1 MKEKAKSIFKKAK
14 TINEKFSS
22 RKKIAL
28 SSKHQDEKGR
38 YREFPEG
45 VTIEV
50 ENPENRIPGLIHA
63 FGSFS
68 EEFKD
73 HEDLLELLN
82 IAMVKL
88 PKVTFEQVFTKGIHH
103 GLRMITDEIEV
114 QNEMGDKMVVDNVEA
129 KLFVVNLIET
139 KPLDSTLDFV
149 TETLGNGLDVLRLD
163 STTLFKTRIEAVI
176 EYKIVIR
183 FGSNMDFS
191 KEKHVQSKK
200 IQAQVLHNKFLLEP
214 LDYVVELNKSV
225 PDDLVITR
233 DIGDIN
239 FEQAIET
246 DLKPN
251 SVLDNPESMTESD
264 SSRRSAKSPFEMIVD
279 VFGNMAKNMEEE
291 EDEGVQKCPLCFQKF
306 RDKAEFTLHF
316 FNHGIQMKKKME
328 DLE

>member
-1 MKEKAKSIFKKAK
+1 M
-14 TINEKFSS
+14 
-22 RKKIAL
+22 
-28 SSKHQDEKGR
+28 
-38 YREFPEG
+38 
-45 VTIEV
+45 

-68 EEFKD
+68 DEFKD

-82 IAMVKL
+82 IAMVRL
-88 PKVTFEQVFTKGIHH
+88 PKVTFEQVLTKGIHH

-114 QNEMGDKMVVDNVEA
+114 HNGMGDKMVVD
-129 KLFVVNLIET
+129 IET

-163 STTLFKTRIEAVI
+163 YTTLFKTRIEAVI
-176 EYKIVIR
+176 EYKIAIR
-183 FGSNMDFS
+183 FGSNMEFY

>member
-68 EEFKD
+68 DEFKD

-163 STTLFKTRIEAVI
+163 YTTLFKTRIEAVI
-176 EYKIVIR
+176 EYKIAIR
-183 FGSNMDFS
+183 FGSNMEFY

-200 IQAQVLHNKFLLEP
+200 IQAQVLHDKFLLEP
-214 LDYVVELNKSV
+214 LDYFVDLDKNV

-233 DIGDIN
+233 DVNEFD

-251 SVLDNPESMTESD
+251 SVLKYPEAMYD
-264 SSRRSAKSPFEMIVD
+264 SSRRSPKSPFDMIFD
-279 VFGNMAKNMEEE
+279 AFENMAKNMEEE
-291 EDEGVQKCPLCFQKF
+291 EDKGVQKCPLCFQKF

-328 DLE
+328 DLQ